1 MVARAATL
9 ALLACSLA
17 ACASPSRP
25 LEFVGGADLVY
36 PDRARA
42 ARIDGVV
49 VVRYDVTA
57 NGAVVNAVVEA
68 ADPPGYFE
76 DAALAVVRSWRFR
89 PPVEAGELVAAPG
102 RVSKVRFQFGE
113 TDRYDRGAV
122 GTAP

>member
-1 MVARAATL
+1 MVARVATL

-89 PPVEAGELVAAPG
+89 PPVEAGEFVAAPG

>member
-9 ALLACSLA
+9 VVLACSLA

-36 PDRARA
+36 PDGARA
-42 ARIDGVV
+42 ARVEGFV

-57 NGAVVNAVVEA
+57 DGAVVNAVVQA

-89 PPVEAGELVAAPG
+89 PPVEAGEFVAAPG

-122 GTAP
+122 GTAQ

>member
-9 ALLACSLA
+9 AVLACALA

-25 LEFVGGADLVY
+25 LAFVGGADLIY
-36 PDRARA
+36 PDGARA
-42 ARIDGVV
+42 ARIEGLV

-57 NGAVVNAVVEA
+57 EGGVVNAVVEA

-89 PPVEAGELVAAPG
+89 PPVEAGEFVAAPG
-102 RVSKVRFQFGE
+102 RVSEVRFQFGE
-113 TDRYDRGAV
+113 TGRYDRGAV
-122 GTAP
+122 GTAQ

>member
-9 ALLACSLA
+9 AALVCSLA

-42 ARIDGVV
+42 ARIEGVV

-89 PPVEAGELVAAPG
+89 PPVEAGEFVAAPD

-113 TDRYDRGAV
+113 TDRYDRGTV